1 MAVVE
6 PMDADVG
13 GRRRQRLLSPA
24 TLEPVGEIEVHGAV
38 EVRGVVERARKAQ
51 PEWGALR
58 FDERRRCLLRAL
70 QALVARREAALSTLV
85 GETGKPRTEALHSE
99 LAPACDAL
107 AWYARSARRLLGDR
121 TLPLHR
127 QRRKRVQVRYR
138 PRGVVGVLTPWSYPF
153 WLAVNPTVQALMA
166 GNAVVL
172 KPSEAAPF
180 SARLLV
186 ELLHEGGVPEDVVQC
201 VTGDA
206 DTGAALVEGG
216 VDMVAFAGRTRTGRA
231 VGEACGRRLLPCVLA
246 LGAKNPM
253 VVCGDAD
260 LDRAAG
266 AAVRGAFANAGQTCL
281 ALERVYAVDEVA
293 DAFTRK
299 VVERTAPLRQGTGG
313 ESDVGPLIHA
323 PQLAVVQEHVE
334 DARRKGAKL
343 LAGGRRNPA
352 YPGLFYE
359 PTVLGDATH
368 DMQVLWEETLGPVL
382 PIVRVRDEE
391 EAVGFANETP
401 YGLGASVWTKD
412 RRRGARLARQ
422 LETGAAVV
430 NDVLLHYAIPE
441 APYGGRKQSGVGR
454 LGGEVG
460 LKQFCDAQTLVA
472 DRLGAGSEFAGFPY
486 TERKA
491 RRLARRLRLTWGSPL
506 GRFL

>member
-6 PMDADVG
+6 PMEADAG

-24 TLEPVGEIEVHGAV
+24 TLEPVGEVEVHGAGP
-38 EVRGVVERARKAQ
+38 VRAAVERARKAQ
-51 PEWGALR
+51 PDWAALR
-58 FDERRRCLLRAL
+58 FEERGRCLRRAL
-70 QALVARREAALSTLV
+70 QALLARREQALDVLV
-85 GETGKPRTEALHSE
+85 GETGKPRTEAIDSE

-107 AWYARSARRLLGDR
+107 AWYAGSARRLLGDR

-127 QRRKRVQVRYR
+127 QRRKRVQVTYR
-138 PRGVVGVLTPWSYPF
+138 PRGVVGVLTAWSYPL
-153 WLAVNPTVQALMA
+153 WLAANPTVQALMA
-166 GNAVVL
+166 GNAVVM

-180 SARLLV
+180 SACLLA
-186 ELLHEGGVPEDVVQC
+186 ELLHEGGVPADVVQC

-206 DTGAALVEGG
+206 ETGAALVEGG
-216 VDMVAFAGRTRTGRA
+216 VDMVAFAGRTRTGRG
-231 VGEACGRRLLPCVLA
+231 VGEACGRRLLPCVLS

-253 VVCGDAD
+253 VVCADAD

-281 ALERVYAVDEVA
+281 ALERAYVVDEIA
-293 DAFTRK
+293 DAFTRR

-323 PQLAVVQEHVE
+323 PQLAVIQEHVE

-368 DMQVLWEETLGPVL
+368 DMQILWEETLGPVL
-382 PIVRVRDEE
+382 PIVRVRDED
-391 EAVGFANETP
+391 EAVRFANETP
-401 YGLGASVWTKD
+401 YGLGASVWTRD
-412 RRRGARLARQ
+412 RRKGLKRARA

-460 LKQFCDAQTLVA
+460 LKHFCEAQTLVD
-472 DRLGAGSEFAGFPY
+472 DRLGSGSGFAGFPY

-491 RRLARRLRLTWGSPL
+491 RRLARRLRFTWGSPL